1 MLDDTSDDVAGAGLS
16 ASCCFQKLLRVIH
29 GRTRF
34 NCCHNA
40 ASREPTHMQHAT
52 AKVAQRTLNTPS
64 AMRKMTTKFVTNKAK
79 L

>member
-34 NCCHNA
+34 NCCHSA
-40 ASREPTHMQHAT
+40 ASREP
-52 AKVAQRTLNTPS
+52 KNVPRNS
-64 AMRKMTTKFVTNKAK
+64 
-79 L
+79 

>member
-40 ASREPTHMQHAT
+40 ASREPTHT
-52 AKVAQRTLNTPS
+52 CSTQRLRSRS
-64 AMRKMTTKFVTNKAK
+64 AP
-79 L
+79 